1 MSTLWTIGYAE
12 IDISPRPGTQLCGY
26 GFNSSRRSQVVRDPL
41 LARCL
46 FWKTG
51 DTEALVIECDL
62 LSMATRYANEVRA
75 AIAEAAAVPVE
86 HVSIGCIHTHCGP
99 GVGNDEY
106 REDRLLPQLCE
117 GARRARAA
125 AKPGYEL
132 TYHTEYIEPIGFN
145 RRAMD
150 FSGIDNRLHTLFL
163 TAPGEPEIVVWN
175 YACHPVV
182 FGPELH
188 LSADFPGEVNRRL
201 REHGRI
207 GIFLQGFAG
216 DIDPVTN
223 LNRWGKGDTADLA
236 TLGELVSRRIEKSR
250 RYAKPT
256 GDAVFHASWKYIDL
270 PMEVPASAA
279 EIDAEVERVRHGTTA
294 GAENYDT
301 FLTEWAEIAKQVLP
315 ERQARPFVPQ
325 QPVMLFR
332 FGSVRL
338 LGLPGEVLTG
348 YGLLFK
354 KLYPGVVTWGLAN
367 GHAGYLPLKRDF
379 EDKQDYACYIICK
392 AYAAQRFPYL
402 PTLEDVITNAVA
414 EMFKEVE

>member
-1 MSTLWTIGYAE
+1 MSTLWTIGYDE
-12 IDISPRPGTQLCGY
+12 IDISPRPETQLCGY

-46 FWKTG
+46 FWKAG

-62 LSMATRYANEVRA
+62 LSMATRYANEIRA

-106 REDRLLPQLCE
+106 RENRLLPQLCE

-132 TYHTEYIEPIGFN
+132 TYHTEYIEPIGF
-145 RRAMD
+145 
-150 FSGIDNRLHTLFL
+150 
-163 TAPGEPEIVVWN
+163 
-175 YACHPVV
+175 
-182 FGPELH
+182 
-188 LSADFPGEVNRRL
+188 NRRL

-270 PMEVPASAA
+270 PMEVPATAA

-348 YGLLFK
+348 YALLFK
-354 KLYPGVVTWGLAN
+354 KLYPGVITWGLAN

-402 PTLEDVITNAVA
+402 PTVEDVITGAVA